1 MQYAFLEQMLINSI
15 KEVQI
20 KLGYEKEAIRFYYP
34 EKALFKIVKIS
45 GESKEETKAFMEG
58 FKEYAKDKL
67 GTVKITK
74 SQGRFCFEVPA
85 EGVEYVSNNVED
97 NGFLREFIQTVENP
111 HATLDDILSV
121 FGRFSDGRIIC
132 EKSAEEEC
140 DYIIFFEDASF
151 DCYRYY
157 LKFHENHVTYHRFLL
172 EEAMEMG
179 L

>member
-1 MQYAFLEQMLINSI
+1 MQYAFLEQMLMNSI

-34 EKALFKIVKIS
+34 EKALCKIVKIS
-45 GESKEETKAFMEG
+45 GDSKEETKEFMEG
-58 FKEYAKDKL
+58 FKEYTKDKL
-67 GTVKITK
+67 GRLKITK
-74 SQGRFCFEVPA
+74 SQGRFCFEIPA
-85 EGVEYVSNNVED
+85 EGVDYVYNNVED
-97 NGFLREFIQTVENP
+97 NGFLREFIETVEKP

-121 FGRFSDGRIIC
+121 FGKYSNGRIIC
-132 EKSAEEEC
+132 EKSSQEEC

-151 DCYRYY
+151 DYYRYY

-179 L
+179 I